1 MPGNQRLRATW
12 LVVAVLAGY
21 FLGSL
26 ASNLLLGREAHDWI
40 AKPKR
45 HAAAFNY
52 YARQNLRQHA
62 DCLN

>member
-1 MPGNQRLRATW
+1 RAAK
-12 LVVAVLAGY
+12 LQLLAMSAGTIKPI
-21 FLGSL
+21 LPH
-26 ASNLLLGREAHDWI
+26 LGREAHDWI
-40 AKPKR
+40 SRPKR